1 MEKLSVAE
9 KAWIW
14 MARVTGLATLGYAV
28 VVLQFQIPTPA
39 YILIGGLLGGEFV
52 YKASRK
58 MDTE

>member
-1 MEKLSVAE
+1 MEKLSGAE

-28 VVLQFQIPTPA
+28 IVLQFQIPTPA

-58 MDTE
+58 IDA

>member
-1 MEKLSVAE
+1 MEKLSGAE
-9 KAWIW
+9 RAWIW

-28 VVLQFQIPTPA
+28 IVLQFQIPTPA

-58 MDTE
+58 IDA